1 MTTVDYGDHVPVTT
15 VGRLIAAEVM
25 VVGVAVIGAV
35 AAIVALAMAIHVAQE
50 EERAFEAQARTLEQ
64 RVEARLAWIEAHLA
78 GVEAHL
84 KALSPS
90 SVGNPVGDSPEAQ

>member
-1 MTTVDYGDHVPVTT
+1 
-15 VGRLIAAEVM
+15 M

-90 SVGNPVGDSPEAQ
+90 SVGNPVGDSRRRCSVPTKRSQPKEGRCPR